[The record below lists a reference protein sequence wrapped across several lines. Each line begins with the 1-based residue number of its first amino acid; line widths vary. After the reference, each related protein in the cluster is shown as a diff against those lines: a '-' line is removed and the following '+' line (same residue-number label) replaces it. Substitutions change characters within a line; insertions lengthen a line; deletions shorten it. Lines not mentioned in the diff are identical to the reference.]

1 MTTMIP
7 LFGEDDIR
15 KRREI
20 NLGGARS
27 ASYSDILQEAKAQRS
42 QRHDL
47 KRKQDSATK
56 IQAWWRGVSRKE
68 QLRRELKDV
77 FASDVSSLT
86 GLRCLVLLGVD
97 QEALGMWS
105 AAVVSGKQGAPRRLD
120 S

>member
-1 MTTMIP
+1 MIP

-47 KRKQDSATK
+47 KRKQESATK
-56 IQAWWRGVSRKE
+56 IQAWWRGVSRKQ
-68 QLRRELKDV
+68 QLRRELRDV
-77 FASDVSSLT
+77 FTGDVASLT
-86 GLRCLVLLGVD
+86 GLRCFVLLGVD

-105 AAVVSGKQGAPRRLD
+105 SAILGGEQGAPF
-120 S
+120 

>member
-1 MTTMIP
+1 MIP
-7 LFGEDDIR
+7 LFGEDDLR

-27 ASYSDILQEAKAQRS
+27 ASYSDILQQAKAQRS

-47 KRKQDSATK
+47 KRKQDGATK
-56 IQAWWRGVSRKE
+56 IQAWWRGVSRKQ
-68 QLRRELKDV
+68 QLRRELKDL
-77 FASDVSSLT
+77 FAGDVASLT

-105 AAVVSGKQGAPRRLD
+105 TAVLSDKQGAPR
-120 S
+120 